1 MINFI
6 KVLNNLRIIVFDKDI
21 KIKFLDELEKLKLS
35 KNNLNLN
42 HEDENKK
49 NNNIKINL
57 VKENKNSNLNNF
69 ELNNSYEKD
78 IPNKYMT
85 EEEIINETENIAN
98 NIDEFF
104 QFDKKIFKAIN
115 YDLTKLKINC
125 MKEEILA
132 LVSDTNKKGVKK
144 EDINDYVLV
153 KISFNCYIEIKIN
166 KYKNKDKKIF
176 IFIVYMSRIVFEEV
190 NNIENKKLEEKVQFI
205 KKF

>member
-1 MINFI
+1 
-6 KVLNNLRIIVFDKDI
+6 
-21 KIKFLDELEKLKLS
+21 
-35 KNNLNLN
+35 
-42 HEDENKK
+42 
-49 NNNIKINL
+49 
-57 VKENKNSNLNNF
+57 
-69 ELNNSYEKD
+69 
-78 IPNKYMT
+78 
-85 EEEIINETENIAN
+85 
-98 NIDEFF
+98 
-104 QFDKKIFKAIN
+104 
-115 YDLTKLKINC
+115 

-205 KKF
+205 KKFW